1 MRCGAARENS
11 PRPPVGPHTSA
22 MQQLVA
28 DNEFVISAVMVV
40 VIVALAAAAV
50 WAAFHWPQQ

>member
-1 MRCGAARENS
+1 
-11 PRPPVGPHTSA
+11 

-50 WAAFHWPQQ
+50 WAAFH

>member
-1 MRCGAARENS
+1 
-11 PRPPVGPHTSA
+11 